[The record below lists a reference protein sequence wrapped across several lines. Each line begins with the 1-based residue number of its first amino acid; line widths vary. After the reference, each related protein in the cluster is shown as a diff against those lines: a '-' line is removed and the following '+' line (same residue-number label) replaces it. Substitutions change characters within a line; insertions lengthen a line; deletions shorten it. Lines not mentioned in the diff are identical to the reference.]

1 MRVVPLHRDPDS
13 EEVEAPL
20 VELWVPRRRFVES
33 PIVDRAVGPLST
45 RRGKW
50 FVPGRWRRRT
60 RTPGRGSVTPW
71 GIEEATA
78 GALPPGAEPAPDA
91 VFAVEIVVVE
101 VGVVGPVPA
110 VTIVAVMSSRSTG
123 VARTARPTGFTG
135 VTRVTRSAGPAR
147 ITRSSRVTRPARS
160 TRVTRPARSTRV
172 AGSAGVAGSTGV
184 A

>member
-50 FVPGRWRRRT
+50 VVPGRWGRRT
-60 RTPGRGSVTPW
+60 RPPGRGPPPPR
-71 GIEEATA
+71 GIEEA
-78 GALPPGAEPAPDA
+78 PPSVVAPRAEPAPDA
-91 VFAVEIVVVE
+91 VVAVEIVVEE

-110 VTIVAVMSSRSTG
+110 VTIVAVMSSRASG
-123 VARTARPTGFTG
+123 VGQTA
-135 VTRVTRSAGPAR
+135 
-147 ITRSSRVTRPARS
+147 
-160 TRVTRPARSTRV
+160 
-172 AGSAGVAGSTGV
+172 
-184 A
+184 

>member
-1 MRVVPLHRDPDS
+1 HKLRAISRMRVVPLHRDPDS

-20 VELWVPRRRFVES
+20 VELWIPRRRFVES
-33 PIVDRAVGPLST
+33 PIVDRAVGPLPT

-60 RTPGRGSVTPW
+60 RTPGRGSVAPW

-78 GALPPGAEPAPDA
+78 SVVAPRAEPAPDA
-91 VFAVEIVVVE
+91 VVAVEIVVVE

-135 VTRVTRSAGPAR
+135 VTRVTRPG
-147 ITRSSRVTRPARS
+147 
-160 TRVTRPARSTRV
+160 RSTRV
-172 AGSAGVAGSTGV
+172 AGSAGV
-184 A
+184 